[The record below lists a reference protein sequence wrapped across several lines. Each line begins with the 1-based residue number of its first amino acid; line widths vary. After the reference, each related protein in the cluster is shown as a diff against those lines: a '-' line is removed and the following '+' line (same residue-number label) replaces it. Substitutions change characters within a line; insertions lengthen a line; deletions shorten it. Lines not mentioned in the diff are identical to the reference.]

1 MPLEALARA
10 AARAAAKLFGI
21 LISAGVPG
29 PPAIAGLAAFGEPT
43 DEAVGGGFTAPAVCV
58 EATAG
63 AGAASA
69 FATGLACPVAGGGDS
84 PGAVLA
90 P

>member
-1 MPLEALARA
+1 MPLEAFALA

-21 LISAGVPG
+21 LISAGVAG
-29 PPAIAGLAAFGEPT
+29 APAAAGLAAFGAAT
-43 DEAVGGGFTAPAVCV
+43 AEAAGGEFTALAVCD
-58 EATAG
+58 EEPAG

-69 FATGLACPVAGGGDS
+69 LATGVVCPVAGGGDS